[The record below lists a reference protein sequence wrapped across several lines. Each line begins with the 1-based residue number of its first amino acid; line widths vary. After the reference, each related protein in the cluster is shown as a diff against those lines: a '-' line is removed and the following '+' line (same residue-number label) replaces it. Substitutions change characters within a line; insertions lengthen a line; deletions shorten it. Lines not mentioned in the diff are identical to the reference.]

1 MWEKKKKHFSPSPTV
16 FSTLSK
22 REIIILATFNL
33 SSASALN
40 FAMSKILSF
49 GKELLSLTL
58 NQGHPC
64 KNISQTL
71 VKGHSVT
78 LHDT

>member
-1 MWEKKKKHFSPSPTV
+1 MLRALEKTLWEKKKKHFSPSPTV

-40 FAMSKILSF
+40 LAMSKILSF
-49 GKELLSLTL
+49 GKELLSLAL
-58 NQGHPC
+58 
-64 KNISQTL
+64 S
-71 VKGHSVT
+71 HSELRFST
-78 LHDT
+78 QKY